1 MKQENEVAVKA
12 LKRRLFES
20 KEAFEKRIQN
30 EVEKLDSPIVKQIS
44 ITKKKNSKRVYIVVI
59 LYTYEEYKNIP
70 EENTDIE
77 LILSSICINYIF
89 NNDYKR

>member
-30 EVEKLDSPIVKQIS
+30 EVEKLNSPIVKQIS
-44 ITKKKNSKRVYIVVI
+44 IARKKNSKRVYIVLI
-59 LYTYEEYKNIP
+59 LYTYEEFKKNMS
-70 EENTDIE
+70 EKNTDIE
-77 LILSSICINYIF
+77 LILSSICIN
-89 NNDYKR
+89 

>member
-12 LKRRLFES
+12 LKRRLFKS

-44 ITKKKNSKRVYIVVI
+44 ITRKKNSKRVYIVVI
-59 LYTYEEYKNIP
+59 LYTYEEYKNIQ

-77 LILSSICINYIF
+77 LILSSICIN
-89 NNDYKR
+89 

>member
-44 ITKKKNSKRVYIVVI
+44 ITRKKNSKRIYIVVI
-59 LYTYEEYKNIP
+59 LYTYEEYKNIQ

-77 LILSSICINYIF
+77 LILSSICIN
-89 NNDYKR
+89 

>member
-44 ITKKKNSKRVYIVVI
+44 ITRKKNSKRVYIVVI
-59 LYTYEEYKNIP
+59 FYILMKNIK
-70 EENTDIE
+70 IYKKKI
-77 LILSSICINYIF
+77 LI
-89 NNDYKR
+89 

>member
-44 ITKKKNSKRVYIVVI
+44 ITRKKNSKRVYIVVI

-70 EENTDIE
+70 EENTVRDAG
-77 LILSSICINYIF
+77 YF
-89 NNDYKR
+89 

>member
-44 ITKKKNSKRVYIVVI
+44 ITRKKNSKRAYIVVI
-59 LYTYEEYKNIP
+59 LYTYEEYKNIQ

-77 LILSSICINYIF
+77 LILSSICIN
-89 NNDYKR
+89 

>member
-12 LKRRLFES
+12 MKRRLFES

-44 ITKKKNSKRVYIVVI
+44 ITRKKNSKRVYIVVI
-59 LYTYEEYKNIP
+59 LYTYEEFKNIP

-77 LILSSICINYIF
+77 LILSSICIN
-89 NNDYKR
+89 

>member
-1 MKQENEVAVKA
+1 MKQENKVAVKA

-44 ITKKKNSKRVYIVVI
+44 ITRKKNSKRVYIVVI
-59 LYTYEEYKNIP
+59 LYTYEEYKNIQ

-77 LILSSICINYIF
+77 LILSSICIN
-89 NNDYKR
+89 

>member
-30 EVEKLDSPIVKQIS
+30 KVEKLDSPIVKQIS
-44 ITKKKNSKRVYIVVI
+44 ITRKKNSKRVYIVVI
-59 LYTYEEYKNIP
+59 LYTYEEYKNIQ

-77 LILSSICINYIF
+77 LILSSICIN
-89 NNDYKR
+89 

>member
-1 MKQENEVAVKA
+1 MKQKNEVAVKA

-44 ITKKKNSKRVYIVVI
+44 ITRKKNSKRVYIVVI
-59 LYTYEEYKNIP
+59 LYTYEEYKNIQ

-77 LILSSICINYIF
+77 LILSSICIN
-89 NNDYKR
+89 

>member
-44 ITKKKNSKRVYIVVI
+44 ITRKKNSKRVYIVVI
-59 LYTYEEYKNIP
+59 LYTYEEYKNIQ
-70 EENTDIE
+70 EKNTDIK
-77 LILSSICINYIF
+77 LILSSICIN
-89 NNDYKR
+89 

>member
-1 MKQENEVAVKA
+1 MKQENEVAVKT

-44 ITKKKNSKRVYIVVI
+44 ITRKKNSKRVYIVVI
-59 LYTYEEYKNIP
+59 LYTYEEYKNIQ

-77 LILSSICINYIF
+77 LILSSICIN
-89 NNDYKR
+89 

>member
-1 MKQENEVAVKA
+1 MKQENEVAVKV

-44 ITKKKNSKRVYIVVI
+44 ITRKKNSKRVYIVVI

-70 EENTDIE
+70 EEDTDIE
-77 LILSSICINYIF
+77 LILSSICIN
-89 NNDYKR
+89 

>member
-44 ITKKKNSKRVYIVVI
+44 ITRKKNSKRIYIVII
-59 LYTYEEYKNIP
+59 LYTYEEYKNIQ
-70 EENTDIE
+70 EENIDIE
-77 LILSSICINYIF
+77 LILSSICIN
-89 NNDYKR
+89 

>member
-44 ITKKKNSKRVYIVVI
+44 ITRKKNSKRVYIVVI

-77 LILSSICINYIF
+77 FFLSCICIN
-89 NNDYKR
+89 

>member
-44 ITKKKNSKRVYIVVI
+44 ITRKKNSKRVYIVVI
-59 LYTYEEYKNIP
+59 LYTYEEYKNIS

-77 LILSSICINYIF
+77 LILSSICIN
-89 NNDYKR
+89 

>member
-44 ITKKKNSKRVYIVVI
+44 ITRKKNSKRVYIVVI

-70 EENTDIE
+70 EEDTDIE
-77 LILSSICINYIF
+77 LILSSICIN
-89 NNDYKR
+89 

>member
-30 EVEKLDSPIVKQIS
+30 EVEKLNSPIVKQIS
-44 ITKKKNSKRVYIVVI
+44 ITRKKNSKRVYIVLI
-59 LYTYEEYKNIP
+59 LYTYEEFKKNMS
-70 EENTDIE
+70 EKNTDIE
-77 LILSSICINYIF
+77 LILSSICIN
-89 NNDYKR
+89 

>member
-44 ITKKKNSKRVYIVVI
+44 ITRKKNSKRVYIVVI
-59 LYTYEEYKNIP
+59 LYTYEEFKNIS
-70 EENTDIE
+70 EENTDIK
-77 LILSSICINYIF
+77 LILSSICIN
-89 NNDYKR
+89 

>member
-44 ITKKKNSKRVYIVVI
+44 ITRKKNSKHVYIVVI

-77 LILSSICINYIF
+77 LILSSICIN
-89 NNDYKR
+89 

>member
-1 MKQENEVAVKA
+1 MKQENKVAVKA

-30 EVEKLDSPIVKQIS
+30 EVKKLDSPIVKQIS
-44 ITKKKNSKRVYIVVI
+44 ITRKKNSKRVYIVVI

-77 LILSSICINYIF
+77 LILSSICIN
-89 NNDYKR
+89 

>member
-12 LKRRLFES
+12 MKRRLFES

-30 EVEKLDSPIVKQIS
+30 EIEKLDSPIVKQIS
-44 ITKKKNSKRVYIVVI
+44 ITRKKNSKRVYIVVI
-59 LYTYEEYKNIP
+59 LYTYEEYKNIL

-77 LILSSICINYIF
+77 LILSNMCIN
-89 NNDYKR
+89 

>member
-44 ITKKKNSKRVYIVVI
+44 ITRKKNSKRVYIVVI
-59 LYTYEEYKNIP
+59 LYTYEEFKNIP

-77 LILSSICINYIF
+77 LILSSICIN
-89 NNDYKR
+89 

>member
-12 LKRRLFES
+12 MKRRLFES

-44 ITKKKNSKRVYIVVI
+44 ITRKKNSKRVYIVVI
-59 LYTYEEYKNIP
+59 LYTYKEYKNIL

-77 LILSSICINYIF
+77 LILSNMCIN
-89 NNDYKR
+89 

>member
-12 LKRRLFES
+12 LKRKLFES

-44 ITKKKNSKRVYIVVI
+44 ITRKKNSKRVYIVVI
-59 LYTYEEYKNIP
+59 LYTYEEYKNIQ

-77 LILSSICINYIF
+77 LILSSICIN
-89 NNDYKR
+89 

>member
-1 MKQENEVAVKA
+1 MKQGNEVAVKA
-12 LKRRLFES
+12 LKRRLFGS

-44 ITKKKNSKRVYIVVI
+44 ITRKKNSKRVYIVVI
-59 LYTYEEYKNIP
+59 LYTYEEYKNIQ

-77 LILSSICINYIF
+77 LILSSICIN
-89 NNDYKR
+89 

>member
-1 MKQENEVAVKA
+1 MKQENEVAVKT

-44 ITKKKNSKRVYIVVI
+44 ITRKKNSKRVYIVVI

-70 EENTDIE
+70 EKNTDIE
-77 LILSSICINYIF
+77 LILSSICIN
-89 NNDYKR
+89 

>member
-12 LKRRLFES
+12 MKRRLFES

-44 ITKKKNSKRVYIVVI
+44 ITRKKNSKRVYIVVI
-59 LYTYEEYKNIP
+59 LYTYEEYKNIL

-77 LILSSICINYIF
+77 LILSSICIN
-89 NNDYKR
+89 

>member
-44 ITKKKNSKRVYIVVI
+44 ITRKKNSKRVYIVVI
-59 LYTYEEYKNIP
+59 LYTYEEYKNIQ
-70 EENTDIE
+70 EENTDLE
-77 LILSSICINYIF
+77 LILSSICIN
-89 NNDYKR
+89 